1 MYTHRTLAVVGVLAA
16 SLALS
21 ACAAPASDMGMG
33 GELAVRAVHR
43 YEPGGY
49 VIHHDDDPAP
59 PAGDRDV

>member
-33 GELAVRAVHR
+33 ANIVEE
-43 YEPGGY
+43 YDGG
-49 VIHHDDDPAP
+49 DA
-59 PAGDRDV
+59 